1 MNIGAGVDGFKVSQT
16 RADQNGHKQ
25 SIDLHSQLKGKV
37 FYWDVVHPDGSAG
50 HKFMGEIAAQVI
62 NASYTIT

>member
-1 MNIGAGVDGFKVSQT
+1 MEKT
-16 RADQNGHKQ
+16 RADHVGGKQ
-25 SIDLHSQLKGKV
+25 SDVIDSQLKGKV